1 MRRGRRRR
9 LRKLFKKTVHR
20 MRRVNKRRG
29 GIRL

>member
-1 MRRGRRRR
+1 MRRVRRRR
-9 LRKLFKKTVHR
+9 LRKLFRKTVHR